1 MIFQNQE
8 NVSLANNETAR
19 ATQIANKITM
29 VQGLISNIS
38 QATNATGIQSVVLT
52 FMQGQISDSAAIPVL
67 DKNTCERRLN
77 ILIFRNNF
85 ISLSTFPEYESI
97 GMF

>member
-1 MIFQNQE
+1 LKLVKRDDVKFISRYGTFEEGTNDPIKIQGALKML
-8 NVSLANNETAR
+8 VRSVHSSLMKHQFLLKTVTLR
-19 ATQIANKITM
+19 
-29 VQGLISNIS
+29 VHS
-38 QATNATGIQSVVLT
+38 
-52 FMQGQISDSAAIPVL
+52 AIPVL

-85 ISLSTFPEYESI
+85 ISLSTFPEYESK

>member
-1 MIFQNQE
+1 MKDELTHVLDKLKDADAVILGSPVYLGN
-8 NVSLANNETAR
+8 STGET
-19 ATQIANKITM
+19 
-29 VQGLISNIS
+29 
-38 QATNATGIQSVVLT
+38 
-52 FMQGQISDSAAIPVL
+52 AIPVL

-85 ISLSTFPEYESI
+85 ISLSTFPEYESK

>member
-1 MIFQNQE
+1 MY
-8 NVSLANNETAR
+8 L
-19 ATQIANKITM
+19 K
-29 VQGLISNIS
+29 G
-38 QATNATGIQSVVLT
+38 TG
-52 FMQGQISDSAAIPVL
+52 SAAIPVL

-85 ISLSTFPEYESI
+85 ISLSTFPEYESK